1 MIEIDGVALPEHI
14 SHSQIT
20 TWLSC
25 GYKYFLTKVK
35 QVPEGQTWWLAG
47 GISVH
52 EATEAYDKAIWAQ
65 ENSK

>member
-1 MIEIDGVALPEHI
+1 MIEIDGVVLPEHI

-35 QVPEGQTWWLAG
+35 QVPESQTWWLAG
-47 GISVH
+47 GSAVH
-52 EATEAYDKAIWAQ
+52 EATEAYDKAIWEQ